1 MPMVAGRDDR
11 ERRAPP
17 PNLQAIQFNSLLM
30 DPLTVLCIDMV
41 CVRDTGRWGLG
52 PGALK
57 IQEDIQY
64 FTGLS
69 NAVCILAS
77 ASIIMS
83 HNQDPCA

>member
-1 MPMVAGRDDR
+1 
-11 ERRAPP
+11 
-17 PNLQAIQFNSLLM
+17 
-30 DPLTVLCIDMV
+30 MV
-41 CVRDTGRWGLG
+41 CVHDTGRWGLG

-83 HNQDPCA
+83 HNQDPWTGRGHLSGVRRVDASYDDSECTSA